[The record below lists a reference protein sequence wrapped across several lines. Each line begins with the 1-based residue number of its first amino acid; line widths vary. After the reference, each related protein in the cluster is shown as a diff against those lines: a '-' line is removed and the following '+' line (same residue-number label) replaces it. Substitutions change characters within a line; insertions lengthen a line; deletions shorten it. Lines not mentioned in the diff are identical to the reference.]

1 MPASRIWE
9 LLLRKFNKE
18 ITEEELHELEVL
30 LQQYQGISEINEI
43 LLNLHGLPLENITTE
58 ADAQRSRESIRF
70 KLNEQKKEIPK
81 TDSAVYDLEEKHE
94 LQQRQ
99 HITIRWM
106 AGIAAALAIIAW
118 FTWPFKADAPSS
130 AMQINEVV
138 TTAGSK
144 TTVNLPDGSS
154 VILNSGSKLTYNK
167 DFGITAREIYLKG
180 EGYFD
185 IAKNEHLPLTVHAGN
200 VDIKVKGTVFNVK
213 AYAEDSTVEA
223 SLITGII
230 EVSSKSDPER
240 KILLRP
246 KEKIMIGKYATI
258 SSAPSSYKPAILP
271 GEEIIQLGKI
281 KTNTADSS
289 INEIAWIQNKLVF
302 TKEPFLTLAQKMERW
317 YNVSISFQDKNLTS
331 LTFTGSLE
339 KEDIVEALDALR
351 ETAAFDYTIEN
362 RNVII
367 RKNK

>member
-18 ITEEELHELEVL
+18 ITEEELHELEQL
-30 LQQYQGISEINEI
+30 LQHHQGVSEVNEI
-43 LLNLHGLPLENITTE
+43 LLNLHKLPLEKITDET
-58 ADAQRSRESIRF
+58 DLQKSREAIQL
-70 KLNEQKKEIPK
+70 KLVREKNRDTSFEETDDLTGVNFHQKKRPNI
-81 TDSAVYDLEEKHE
+81 V
-94 LQQRQ
+94 
-99 HITIRWM
+99 RWVS
-106 AGIAAALAIIAW
+106 GIAAACAILLWAV
-118 FTWPFKADAPSS
+118 WPADTDTTLQQAT
-130 AMQINEVV
+130 QINEVV

-144 TTVNLPDGSS
+144 TTVHLPDGSS

-167 DFGITAREIYLKG
+167 DFGVTAREIYLKG

-200 VDIKVKGTVFNVK
+200 IDIKVKGTVFNVK
-213 AYAEDSTVEA
+213 AYTEDSTVEA
-223 SLITGII
+223 SLITGVI
-230 EVSSKSDPER
+230 EVSSKTDPER

-246 KEKIMIGKYATI
+246 KEKIMIGKYSTI
-258 SSAPSSYKPAILP
+258 SSAPADKPLILP

-281 KTNTADSS
+281 KTNTSDSS

-317 YNVSISFQDKNLTS
+317 YNVSITFQDKSLGS
-331 LTFTGSLE
+331 LTLTGSFE

>member
-18 ITEEELHELEVL
+18 ITEEELNELELL
-30 LQQYQGISEINEI
+30 LQQYQDVSEINEI
-43 LLNLHGLPLENITTE
+43 LLNIHRLPLENITTE
-58 ADAQRSRESIRF
+58 ADVNKSREAIRL
-70 KLNEQKKEIPK
+70 KL
-81 TDSAVYDLEEKHE
+81 AEEKAEIKEDHVVDE
-94 LQQRQ
+94 PEEKIIPLQNQFSTLKWIAGVAVA
-99 HITIRWM
+99 IT
-106 AGIAAALAIIAW
+106 AIVW
-118 FTWPFKADAPSS
+118 FSWPFKMDSTS
-130 AMQINEVV
+130 VAMQVNEVA

-144 TTVNLPDGSS
+144 TTVHLPDGSS

-167 DFGITAREIYLKG
+167 DFGVTAREIYLKG

-185 IAKNEHLPLTVHAGN
+185 IAKNEHLPLTVHAGT

-230 EVSSKSDPER
+230 EVSSKTTPER

-246 KEKIMIGKYATI
+246 REKIMIGKYATI
-258 SSAPSSYKPAILP
+258 SSAPTDKPVVLP

-281 KTNTADSS
+281 KTNTSDNS
-289 INEIAWIQNKLVF
+289 INEIAWIQNKLAF
-302 TKEPFLTLAQKMERW
+302 SKEPFSTLAQKMERW
-317 YNVSISFQDKNLTS
+317 YNVSISFQDKNLSS
-331 LTFTGSLE
+331 LTFTGSFE
-339 KEDIVEALDALR
+339 KEDITEALDALR
-351 ETAAFDYTIEN
+351 ASASFDYTIEN

-367 RKNK
+367 KKNK

>member
-18 ITEEELHELEVL
+18 ITDEELKELESL
-30 LQQYQGISEINEI
+30 LQQHQDVSEINEI
-43 LLNLHGLPLENITTE
+43 LLNLHKLPLEHITTD
-58 ADAQRSRESIRF
+58 ADAQKSRNAIQL
-70 KLNEQKKEIPK
+70 KLAANKKETKKI
-81 TDSAVYDLEEKHE
+81 DSPVYEMEENFSPEQNRKVP
-94 LQQRQ
+94 LK
-99 HITIRWM
+99 WV
-106 AGIAAALAIIAW
+106 AGIAIALAAMLW
-118 FTWPFKADAPSS
+118 FSWHFAANKQPS
-130 AMQINEVV
+130 AMQTNEVV

-144 TTVNLPDGSS
+144 TTVHLPDGSS
-154 VILNSGSKLTYNK
+154 IILNSGSKLTYNK

-185 IAKNEHLPLTVHAGN
+185 IAKNENLPLTVHAGN

-213 AYAEDSTVEA
+213 AYTEDSTVEA

-230 EVSSKSDPER
+230 EVSSKTDPER

-246 KEKIMIGKYATI
+246 KEKIMIGKYSTI
-258 SSAPSSYKPAILP
+258 SSEPSVKSATHVK
-271 GEEIIQLGKI
+271 EETIELGKI
-281 KTNTADSS
+281 KTNAADSS

-302 TKEPFLTLAQKMERW
+302 TKESFLTLAQKMERW
-317 YNVSISFQDKNLTS
+317 YNVSINFQDKSLTL
-331 LTFTGSLE
+331 LTFTGSFE
-339 KEDIVEALDALR
+339 KEDIVEALNALR
-351 ETAAFDYTIEN
+351 ESAAFDYTIEN